1 MEVIFVSSAIRCN
14 IFVRPM
20 SLLLG
25 VLYKLQE
32 RTGKLKNKIGAMIST
47 QSKDIVNLIGYY
59 WHLTLAAHTIRSGTT
74 AVDQEQV
81 LDVVYQNK
89 YQNHL

>member
-1 MEVIFVSSAIRCN
+1 
-14 IFVRPM
+14 M

-32 RTGKLKNKIGAMIST
+32 RTGKLKNKSGAMLSN
-47 QSKDIVNLIGYY
+47 QSKDIVTLIGYY

-74 AVDQEQV
+74 DVDQEQV
-81 LDVVYQNK
+81 VDVVYQNK
-89 YQNHL
+89 YQYSP